1 MYNKLQFFLFYLF
14 AYKICKKKKKC
25 FTFLDNMADPFHPDY
40 CFP

>member
-14 AYKICKKKKKC
+14 AYKICKKKC